1 MSATSRYYRPPTE
14 TRRIPTYEE
23 LFGTPKSAERIA
35 YDKQKEQEA
44 RISAE
49 EARKRR
55 IEEDKKE
62 REAYL
67 AEQERIKSER
77 LIAEGKEIVG
87 TYRDSYDA
95 NAFLY
100 ETAENPYQRQ
110 QRLGLSDLEFGLEI
124 ANAAVQNPSNLGISN
139 KDYLNRYD
147 INQDGKVTSRDS
159 KRVMEGN
166 LADLFPLETVENPY
180 ERQQRL
186 GLSDLELG
194 LEIADAAVM
203 RSSGLGLTEE
213 EYLNRYDINLDG
225 KVTSKDAKRVMEG
238 DFADLFPAPET
249 QATFED
255 AKLAADETYMQYWYD
270 KANDIVGN
278 WTDED
283 YKLIAEPQYEDVQV
297 AVDSKRGVYRT
308 EQRQVLP
315 EGYEELQEINSYIE
329 KGPLD
334 FSSEETHKMLI
345 KGPTKRGYTKHQEW
359 IDESDPLRQAV
370 EAQADVM
377 KDYLDNKN
385 ISITKDFED
394 GNPDNVYGEGIYLN
408 TGTAAHINWDSEL
421 KRMQRYMTTPD
432 SELGTYSQVFYR
444 PEKESILDNVMVDV
458 IAAVTGTTP
467 YLTAARGGDFED
479 IAKSIVAKQVAP
491 DILENTLASVGVDA
505 DLFGIDP
512 DTFSEGI
519 TEVQTAVIEGGSI
532 QDAVGS
538 AFGGELLD
546 AAGEVF
552 EDIAPVIDV
561 PEIVEDLGNAV
572 VSVVEP
578 VLNTIEEISEPVVQT
593 TQAVI
598 EPIITPIVETVEEI
612 TPEIQETFEQLV
624 EEVAPIVEKVIVEPV
639 EQVAPVV
646 EELAKVITPIVE
658 DVVVEPVEK
667 IVETLTPVVEEV
679 VVEPVEQLA
688 PVVEEAIVK
697 PVETIA
703 PIVEE
708 VIVEPIETI
717 APVVEEAIE
726 PVTSVVENVADNLG
740 IDNELVGVT
749 EERFSEVM
757 SEAEEAMLAGESGK
771 DVIIKELGGDIIG
784 ELGEGAENLL
794 GNVID
799 VAETVLSP
807 VEPFVE
813 PFADLA
819 GAVLSPVGDILET
832 GVDVAGEVLSPI
844 GDVIETGISAGS
856 DVLSNVEDVVSDIAS
871 EGEDII
877 KSITDPAG
885 ELGQQAI
892 DAISDVTSEVE
903 DVVSDVASEA
913 EDVVKAV
920 TDPIGEVGQDVI
932 DTISDVTSDAEDVIS
947 DVTSEVEDV
956 ILDVYEQVT
965 DIDLPEVDIDLP
977 EVDIDLPEVDIDV
990 PSIDIPTPSFDPR
1003 LLAGLMAMP
1012 QQQQQATQVEGLFD
1026 KELFKFDTEIKSTQ
1040 EMLSPMMNLRRYG

>member
-1 MSATSRYYRPPTE
+1 MSYGTNSSSFYRPPKE
-14 TRRIPTYEE
+14 TKRTPTYEE
-23 LFGTPKSAERIA
+23 LFGVPKSAERIA
-35 YDKQKEQEA
+35 YDRQKEQEA

-62 REAYL
+62 KEAF
-67 AEQERIKSER
+67 
-77 LIAEGKEIVG
+77 LINRGKELVG
-87 TYRDSYDA
+87 TYRNDYDA
-95 NAFLY
+95 
-100 ETAENPYQRQ
+100 
-110 QRLGLSDLEFGLEI
+110 D
-124 ANAAVQNPSNLGISN
+124 NL
-139 KDYLNRYD
+139 
-147 INQDGKVTSRDS
+147 
-159 KRVMEGN
+159 
-166 LADLFPLETVENPY
+166 
-180 ERQQRL
+180 
-186 GLSDLELG
+186 LELG
-194 LEIADAAVM
+194 AIDSIE
-203 RSSGLGLTEE
+203 T
-213 EYLNRYDINLDG
+213 
-225 KVTSKDAKRVMEG
+225 AKIV
-238 DFADLFPAPET
+238 
-249 QATFED
+249 
-255 AKLAADETYMQYWYD
+255 ADETYKQYWYD
-270 KANDIVGN
+270 KANDIIGN

-377 KDYLDNKN
+377 KKYLDKEG
-385 ISITKDFED
+385 ISITKDFE
-394 GNPDNVYGEGIYLN
+394 GNNPENVYGEGVYLN
-408 TGTAAHINWDSEL
+408 TGTAAHIDWDSDL

-432 SELGTYSQVFYR
+432 SEVGTYSQVFYR

-479 IAKSIVAKQVAP
+479 IAKSIVAQQVAP
-491 DILENTLASVGVDA
+491 DILENTLASLGVDA

-572 VSVVEP
+572 VAVAEP
-578 VLNTIEEISEPVVQT
+578 VLNTIEEISEPVVQA

-667 IVETLTPVVEEV
+667 IVETLTPVVEKA
-679 VVEPVEQLA
+679 VVEPVEQ
-688 PVVEEAIVK
+688 
-697 PVETIA
+697 
-703 PIVEE
+703 
-708 VIVEPIETI
+708 I
-717 APVVEEAIE
+717 APVVEEVIE

-807 VEPFVE
+807 VKPLVE

-832 GVDVAGEVLSPI
+832 GVDVAGAVLSPV
-844 GDVIETGISAGS
+844 GDVIEAGISAGS

-977 EVDIDLPEVDIDV
+977 EVDIDLPEVDIDLPEV
-990 PSIDIPTPSFDPR
+990 DIPTPSFDPR

-1012 QQQQQATQVEGLFD
+1012 QQQQTTQVEGLFD

-1040 EMLSPMMNLRRYG
+1040 EMLSPFMNLRRYG

>member
-14 TRRIPTYEE
+14 TKRTPTYEE
-23 LFGTPKSAERIA
+23 LFGTSKSAERIA
-35 YDKQKEQEA
+35 YDKEQARLEEQVRKERQEA
-44 RISAE
+44 D
-49 EARKRR
+49 RKRR
-55 IEEDKKE
+55 
-62 REAYL
+62 EAFF
-67 AEQERIKSER
+67 AEQERIKSDA
-77 LIAEGKEIVG
+77 LVAEGKELVG
-87 TYRDSYDA
+87 SYRDQYSTEHL
-95 NAFLY
+95 F
-100 ETAENPYQRQ
+100 E
-110 QRLGLSDLEFGLEI
+110 LGAVNSFEI
-124 ANAAVQNPSNLGISN
+124 A
-139 KDYLNRYD
+139 
-147 INQDGKVTSRDS
+147 KV
-159 KRVMEGN
+159 V
-166 LADLFPLETVENPY
+166 
-180 ERQQRL
+180 
-186 GLSDLELG
+186 
-194 LEIADAAVM
+194 
-203 RSSGLGLTEE
+203 
-213 EYLNRYDINLDG
+213 
-225 KVTSKDAKRVMEG
+225 
-238 DFADLFPAPET
+238 
-249 QATFED
+249 
-255 AKLAADETYMQYWYD
+255 ADETYKQYWYD
-270 KANDIVGN
+270 KANDIIGN
-278 WTDED
+278 FTDED
-283 YKLIAEPQYEDVQV
+283 YKLIAEPQYETYRVG
-297 AVDSKRGVYRT
+297 KGGGVERT
-308 EQRQVLP
+308 RQVLP
-315 EGYEELQEINSYIE
+315 EGYEELLKAQEYIE

-334 FSSEETHKMLI
+334 FSNEETHKMLI
-345 KGPTKRGYTKHQEW
+345 KPPKAKGGYGKHQEW

-377 KDYLDNKN
+377 TKYLDREG

-394 GNPDNVYGEGIYLN
+394 GNPDNVYGEGVYLN
-408 TGTAAHINWDSEL
+408 TGTAAHIDWDSEL
-421 KRMQRYMTTPD
+421 KRQQRYMTTPD
-432 SELGTYSQVFYR
+432 SEVGTYSQVFYR

-578 VLNTIEEISEPVVQT
+578 VLNTIEEISEPVVQA

-667 IVETLTPVVEEV
+667 IVETLTPVVEEAV
-679 VVEPVEQLA
+679 VKPVEQLA
-688 PVVEEAIVK
+688 PVVEEV
-697 PVETIA
+697 
-703 PIVEE
+703 
-708 VIVEPIETI
+708 
-717 APVVEEAIE
+717 IE
-726 PVTSVVENVADNLG
+726 PVTSVVENVANNLG
-740 IDNELVGVT
+740 FDNELVGAT

-757 SEAEEAMLAGESGK
+757 SETEEAMLAGESGK

-784 ELGEGAENLL
+784 KLGEGAENLL

-807 VEPFVE
+807 IEPLVE

-819 GAVLSPVGDILET
+819 GAVLSPVGDVLE
-832 GVDVAGEVLSPI
+832 A
-844 GDVIETGISAGS
+844 GISAGS

-903 DVVSDVASEA
+903 DVVSDVASEG
-913 EDVVKAV
+913 EDIVKAV

-965 DIDLPEVDIDLP
+965 DIDLPKIDIDLP
-977 EVDIDLPEVDIDV
+977 EFTGLDIDLPEFTAPDIDLPEIDIDL
-990 PSIDIPTPSFDPR
+990 PSIDVELPKLSFDPK
-1003 LLAGLMAMP
+1003 LLAGLMTAP
-1012 QQQQQATQVEGLFD
+1012 QQPTEVEELFD

-1040 EMLSPMMNLRRYG
+1040 EMLSPLMNLRRYG

>member
-14 TRRIPTYEE
+14 TRKTPTYEE
-23 LFGTPKSAERIA
+23 LFGTSKSAERIA
-35 YDKQKEQEA
+35 YDKQKEQED
-44 RISAE
+44 RINAE

-62 REAYL
+62 KEAF
-67 AEQERIKSER
+67 
-77 LIAEGKEIVG
+77 LINKGKELVG

-225 KVTSKDAKRVMEG
+225 KVTSRDAKRVMEG

-345 KGPTKRGYTKHQEW
+345 KGPTNRGYTKHQEW

-394 GNPDNVYGEGIYLN
+394 GNPDNVYGEGVYLN
-408 TGTAAHINWDSEL
+408 TGTAAHIDWDSDL
-421 KRMQRYMTTPD
+421 KRMQRYITTPD
-432 SELGTYSQVFYR
+432 SEVGTYSQVFYR

-505 DLFGIDP
+505 DLFGINP

-572 VSVVEP
+572 VAVAEP
-578 VLNTIEEISEPVVQT
+578 VLNTIEKISEPVVQA

-667 IVETLTPVVEEV
+667 IVETIAPVVEEV
-679 VVEPVEQLA
+679 VV
-688 PVVEEAIVK
+688 K
-697 PVETIA
+697 PIETIA
-703 PIVEE
+703 PVVEE

-717 APVVEEAIE
+717 APVVEEVIE

-807 VEPFVE
+807 VEPLVE

-832 GVDVAGEVLSPI
+832 GIDVAGEVLSPI

-877 KSITDPAG
+877 KTITDPAG

-920 TDPIGEVGQDVI
+920 TDPIGEAGQDVI
-932 DTISDVTSDAEDVIS
+932 DTISDVTSDAEDVVS

-965 DIDLPEVDIDLP
+965 NIDLPTVDIDLP
-977 EVDIDLPEVDIDV
+977 EFKAPDIDLPEIDIDL
-990 PSIDIPTPSFDPR
+990 PSIDVPTPSFDPR

-1012 QQQQQATQVEGLFD
+1012 QQQQPTEVEGLFD

-1040 EMLSPMMNLRRYG
+1040 EMLSPFMNLRRYG

>member
-1 MSATSRYYRPPTE
+1 MSATNPYYRPPNE
-14 TRRIPTYEE
+14 KGPTPSYEE
-23 LFGTPKSAERIA
+23 LFGVPSPSKLQEQKTTEKKIAEAER
-35 YDKQKEQEA
+35 EREA
-44 RISAE
+44 RIG
-49 EARKRR
+49 R
-55 IEEDKKE
+55 
-62 REAYL
+62 L
-67 AEQERIKSER
+67 AAQGRQMTG
-77 LIAEGKEIVG
+77 APEGG
-87 TYRDSYDA
+87 YRGVYDA
-95 NAFLY
+95 DNLLKLGAIDSI
-100 ETAENPYQRQ
+100 ETAK
-110 QRLGLSDLEFGLEI
+110 I
-124 ANAAVQNPSNLGISN
+124 V
-139 KDYLNRYD
+139 
-147 INQDGKVTSRDS
+147 
-159 KRVMEGN
+159 
-166 LADLFPLETVENPY
+166 
-180 ERQQRL
+180 
-186 GLSDLELG
+186 
-194 LEIADAAVM
+194 
-203 RSSGLGLTEE
+203 
-213 EYLNRYDINLDG
+213 
-225 KVTSKDAKRVMEG
+225 
-238 DFADLFPAPET
+238 
-249 QATFED
+249 
-255 AKLAADETYMQYWYD
+255 ADETYKQYWYD
-270 KANDIVGN
+270 KANSILN
-278 WTDED
+278 SWTNED
-283 YKLIAEPQYEDVQV
+283 YALLAEPQYETYRLT
-297 AVDSKRGVYRT
+297 SKGGT
-308 EQRQVLP
+308 GTRQVLP

-334 FSSEETHKMLI
+334 FSSEETHRMLI
-345 KGPTKRGYTKHQEW
+345 KPPATKHGYGKYQEW
-359 IDESDPLRQAV
+359 VDESNPLRQAV
-370 EAQADVM
+370 EAQSDVM
-377 KDYLDNKN
+377 KKYLDKEG

-394 GNPDNVYGEGIYLN
+394 GNPDNIYGEGIYLN
-408 TGTAAHINWDSEL
+408 TGTAAHIDWESEL
-421 KRMQRYMTTPD
+421 KRQQRYVTTPD
-432 SELGTYSQVFYR
+432 SEVGTYSQVFYR
-444 PEKESILDNVMVDV
+444 PEAESILDNVMVDV

-479 IAKSIVAKQVAP
+479 IAKSIVAQQVAP

-572 VSVVEP
+572 VAVAEP
-578 VLNTIEEISEPVVQT
+578 VLNTIEEISEPVVQA

-624 EEVAPIVEKVIVEPV
+624 EEVAPVVEKVIVEPV

-646 EELAKVITPIVE
+646 EELAEVITPIVE

-667 IVETLTPVVEEV
+667 IVETLTPAVEKA
-679 VVEPVEQLA
+679 VVEPVEQ
-688 PVVEEAIVK
+688 
-697 PVETIA
+697 
-703 PIVEE
+703 
-708 VIVEPIETI
+708 I
-717 APVVEEAIE
+717 APVVEKVIE

-807 VEPFVE
+807 VEPLVE
-813 PFADLA
+813 PFANLA
-819 GAVLSPVGDILET
+819 GAVLSPVGDVLE
-832 GVDVAGEVLSPI
+832 A
-844 GDVIETGISAGS
+844 GISAGS

-977 EVDIDLPEVDIDV
+977 EFKAPDIDIDIDMPEV
-990 PSIDIPTPSFDPR
+990 DIPTPSFDPR

-1012 QQQQQATQVEGLFD
+1012 QEEKEPTEVEGLFD

-1040 EMLSPMMNLRRYG
+1040 EMLSPFMNLRRYG